1 MSKQAIVAAIHR
13 RIDDRFEEH
22 LERCRSFLRQPSVSS
37 TGEGVRACAELVGGM
52 VEGIGGRAT
61 FEGSS
66 THPIVYGRVD
76 AGRRRNL
83 IIYGMYDVMP
93 VDARNWTHP
102 PFGAAL
108 WTHPKHGLCVVGRG
122 AVNSKGALC
131 GLFNALCAIREVDR
145 LPLNLTFTIDGE
157 EEIGSPSFEPFIR
170 AHRHELEGL
179 GVADFDFSEDPK
191 HNVAMHLGL
200 KGIVYLELKCRGGKK
215 GGPSEP
221 QHSSASAWISSPVW
235 RLVHALSTLVDE
247 QEHITIPG
255 FYDNVAPIS
264 GRDRTLLEELAQVFD
279 EKVFLREIKAV
290 CFKHRIRG
298 VDLLTKG
305 LYSPIINIDGIHAGY
320 TGTGNKTVLPRV
332 ATAKVDIRFGPFLE
346 PDEVLAKF
354 RRHLAEQGFD
364 DIEVRVKESYTW
376 SKTDVDDPLV
386 QRMIRAYEQHGRK
399 PQVWPMATWTA
410 PYFVFSRILKL
421 PVVSGG
427 LGYGNRP
434 HSPDEYMTVEGLRA
448 FEKFVVSFLYEL
460 AARR

>member
-1 MSKQAIVAAIHR
+1 MNRDQIVGKIHA
-13 RIDDRFEEH
+13 RIDETFDDH
-22 LERCRSFLRQPSVSS
+22 LERCRRFLRQPSVSS
-37 TGEGVRACAELVGGM
+37 TGEGVRECAELVRGMIEEVGGT
-52 VEGIGGRAT
+52 VT
-61 FEGSS
+61 FEGRD
-66 THPIVYGRVD
+66 THPIVYGRTRT
-76 AGRRRNL
+76 RRGKTL

-93 VDARNWTHP
+93 VNAQNWTHP
-102 PFGAAL
+102 PFGAEL
-108 WTHPKHGLCVVGRG
+108 WTHPKHGPCVVSRG

-131 GLFNALCAIREVDR
+131 GMFNALRTICEVDR
-145 LPLNLTFTIDGE
+145 LPLDLVFAIDGE

-170 AHRHELEGL
+170 KHRRDLKGI

-191 HNVAMHLGL
+191 HNVALHLGL

-247 QEHITIPG
+247 REQITIQG
-255 FYDNVAPIS
+255 FYDHMAPIS
-264 GRDRTLLEELAQVFD
+264 GRDRELLEELAKVFD
-279 EKVFLREIKAV
+279 EKVFLKEIKAL
-290 CFKHRIRG
+290 CFKHRIGG
-298 VDLLTKG
+298 VDLLSKG

-332 ATAKVDIRFGPFLE
+332 ATAKLDIRFGPFLE
-346 PDEVLAKF
+346 PDEVIEKF
-354 RRHLAEQGFD
+354 VRHLERNGFD
-364 DIEVRVKESYTW
+364 DIEVTVKESYTW
-376 SKTDVDDPLV
+376 SKTDVDNPLV
-386 QRMIRAYEQHGRK
+386 QKLIRAYERHGRK

-434 HSPDEYMTVEGLRA
+434 HSPEEYMTVGGLKE
-448 FEKFVVSFLYEL
+448 FEKFVATFLYEM
-460 AARR
+460 AG

>member
-1 MSKQAIVAAIHR
+1 MNKDKVVAKIHDH
-13 RIDDRFEEH
+13 IDAQFDAH
-22 LERCRSFLRQPSVSS
+22 VERCRAFLRQPSVSS
-37 TGEGVRACAELVGGM
+37 TSQGVVECAGLVRQMVEEVGGT
-52 VEGIGGRAT
+52 AS
-61 FEGSS
+61 FEGSA
-66 THPIVYGRVD
+66 THPIVYGKVD

-93 VDARNWTHP
+93 VEEHKWTHP
-102 PFGAAL
+102 PFGADF
-108 WTHPKHGLCVVGRG
+108 WTHPRYGKCIVNRG

-131 GLFNALCAIREVDR
+131 GLFNAIRSIREVDA

-170 AHRHELEGL
+170 AHRKELKGI

-191 HNVAMHLGL
+191 HNVALHLGL
-200 KGIVYLELKCRGGKK
+200 KGIVYLELKCRGGKR
-215 GGPSEP
+215 GGPTES

-247 QEHITIPG
+247 HENITISG
-255 FYDNVAPIS
+255 FYKNVAPVS
-264 GRDRTLLEELAQVFD
+264 GRDRELLEDLVPVFD
-279 EKVFLREIKAV
+279 EKVFLKEIKAL
-290 CFKHRIRG
+290 CFKHRIKG
-298 VDLLTKG
+298 VELLSKG

-320 TGTGNKTVLPRV
+320 TGSGSKTILPRV

-346 PDEVLAKF
+346 PDEVIDKF
-354 RRHLAEQGFD
+354 CKHLKRHGFD
-364 DIEVRVKESYTW
+364 DIDVVVKESYTW
-376 SKTDVDDPLV
+376 SKTDVGNPLV
-386 QRMIRAYEQHGRK
+386 QRLIRAYEKHGRK

-434 HSPDEYMTVEGLRA
+434 HSPDEYMTVEGLRE
-448 FEKFVVSFLYEL
+448 FEKFVVTFLYEL
-460 AARR
+460 GNW